1 MLRSPVVCILAH
13 VDHGKTS
20 ILDKIR
26 GTAVAAKEAGGITQM
41 IGAYYI
47 ARPSIIAACG
57 PLSSRAEEIL
67 KVPGLLFIDTPGHEA
82 FTSMRER
89 GGSIA
94 DIAIL
99 VIDIMQGIQPQTLES
114 IQILRNHKTP
124 FVIAL
129 NKVDLVQGWKSQD
142 TPSIT
147 QSLAAQSPAVQTMLE
162 DKLYTLVGRLSE
174 IGLQAERYDRV
185 SDFTKQLAMVPL
197 SAKTGEGIA
206 ELLMMLAGLSQKFLS
221 AELQSQL
228 NGPAKGSIIEV
239 KEEKGLGTTLDV
251 IIYDGTLHKNDLLVF
266 GTANGARMVKVRG
279 ILRPPRL
286 GETAAPGSKYVYIDD
301 APAASGVK
309 IYAPDLEGALAGSP
323 IRVVPTAQMVASVEI
338 EITTQIKQ
346 VLVTHEAVAGVVV
359 KADTLGSAE
368 AIMRLLSAAGMKVR
382 EVGVGPVSKKDVIS
396 AHTAGLQ
403 DRFVGVVLAFNVPVA
418 PDAVEEAT
426 RAHVPLF
433 TSPIIYRVLED
444 YANWAN
450 AEKAKEL
457 ASAMNAAILPAKILV
472 LPNCFF
478 RLNKPAVFG
487 VEVKGGRLRAGTPLM
502 NAKGEIIG
510 EVKQIQVDAKPV
522 EQLNEKM
529 QAAISVPEA
538 YCGKTFK
545 EGDLLYSFINK
556 GQAAL
561 LRTKAASALSDN
573 EKALLEQIMVIEGEI
588 QI

>member
-26 GTAVAAKEAGGITQM
+26 GTAVASKEAGGITQM

-47 ARPSIIAACG
+47 PRPSIIAACG
-57 PLSSRAEEIL
+57 PLAARADELL

-99 VIDIMQGIQPQTLES
+99 VVDLMQGIQPQTVES
-114 IQILRNHKTP
+114 INILRANKTP
-124 FVIAL
+124 FVVAL
-129 NKVDLVQGWKSQD
+129 NKVDLLQGWKSQD
-142 TPSIT
+142 TPSIS
-147 QSLAAQSPAVQTMLE
+147 QSLAAQTPAVQTMLE

-174 IGLQAERYDRV
+174 IGLQAERFDRV
-185 SDFTKQLAMVPL
+185 NDFTKQLAMVPL

-206 ELLMMLAGLSQKFLS
+206 ELLMMLSGLSQKFLS

-228 NGPAKGSIIEV
+228 DGPAKGSIIEV

-251 IIYDGTLHKNDLLVF
+251 IIYDGTLHKNDLIVF
-266 GTANGARMVKVRG
+266 GTANGARAVKVRG

-286 GETAAPGSKYVYIDD
+286 GETAAPGSKLIYIDD

-309 IYAPDLEGALAGSP
+309 IYAPGLEGALAGSP
-323 IRVVPTAQMVASVEI
+323 IRVVPTLAQVPVIEI
-338 EITTQIKQ
+338 EITAQIKQ
-346 VLVTHEAVAGVVV
+346 VLISQEALAGVVV
-359 KADTLGSAE
+359 KTDTLGSAE
-368 AIMRLLSAAGMKVR
+368 ALMRLLNAAGMKVR

-403 DRFVGVVLAFNVPVA
+403 DKYVGVVLAFNVPVA
-418 PDAVEEAT
+418 PDALEEAT

-433 TSPIIYRVLED
+433 TSPIIYRLLED
-444 YANWAN
+444 YANWATV
-450 AEKAKEL
+450 EKAKEL
-457 ASAMNAAILPAKILV
+457 QAAMSGTVLPAKILV

-478 RLNKPAVFG
+478 RLSKPAVFG
-487 VEVKGGRLRAGTPLM
+487 VEVTGGRLRAGTPLM
-502 NAKGEIIG
+502 NERGEIIG

-522 EQLNEKM
+522 EQLAEKQ

-545 EGDLLYSFINK
+545 EGDTLFAFINK

-561 LRTKAASALSDN
+561 LRTKAASALSEK
-573 EKALLEQIMVIEGEI
+573 EKALLEQIMVIEGERLI
-588 QI
+588 